1 MKMICP
7 KCGLPSTYKS
17 KKFSA
22 WVCED
27 CGEKFTE
34 IVAVNKNWNDGLA
47 AVDYWNKEFIS
58 VAPLSLAISYQK
70 LKEYVT
76 DGNIGCTLFLIRDVF
91 ELMIKIPVTI
101 MFDGVHTL
109 YYLDQLFRKYVPDM
123 EVLLSDF
130 CNNIPSDFDLNCIF
144 EDDFE

>member
-1 MKMICP
+1 M
-7 KCGLPSTYKS
+7 
-17 KKFSA
+17 
-22 WVCED
+22 
-27 CGEKFTE
+27 
-34 IVAVNKNWNDGLA
+34 NKNWNDGLA

>member
-7 KCGLPSTYKS
+7 KCGSPSTYKS

-91 ELMIKIPVTI
+91 ELMIIAIFNNTAES
-101 MFDGVHTL
+101 TL
-109 YYLDQLFRKYVPDM
+109 T
-123 EVLLSDF
+123 
-130 CNNIPSDFDLNCIF
+130 F
-144 EDDFE
+144 EKK

>member
-7 KCGLPSTYKS
+7 KCGSPSTYKS

-101 MFDGVHTL
+101 MFNGVHDL
-109 YYLDQLFRKYVPDM
+109 KESHPDFDKFLVANQ
-123 EVLLSDF
+123 VLLERCQLIS
-130 CNNIPSDFDLNCIF
+130 CWILKQREI
-144 EDDFE
+144 EVM